1 MTPEHGTK
9 PVPYRI
15 DGGSFLRKFLVRLI
29 AILLGLAII
38 GLVGYAYVGDLSPE
52 RGEKSVP
59 VSVTFD

>member
-1 MTPEHGTK
+1 M
-9 PVPYRI
+9 PYRI